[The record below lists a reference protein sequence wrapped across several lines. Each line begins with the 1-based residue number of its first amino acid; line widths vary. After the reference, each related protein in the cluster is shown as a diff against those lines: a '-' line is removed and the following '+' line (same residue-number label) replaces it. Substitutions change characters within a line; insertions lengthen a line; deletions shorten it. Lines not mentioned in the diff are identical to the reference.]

1 MKYRPFG
8 KLGIKVSALG
18 FGCMRLPTLGSRE
31 KIDEPEATRMV
42 HYAIDHGVN
51 YFDTGHG
58 YHGGNSERFLGR
70 ALKGGYREKVLLATK
85 LPLHTGEMTE
95 RGDFDRLLNEQLA
108 RLQTDYLD
116 FYLIHGI
123 RLWTWEQVS
132 RFDITSSAEK
142 ALADGRIRHFGF
154 SFHATPGLFREII
167 DSYDGWSMCQIQYN
181 FMNENY
187 QAGTAGLEYA
197 ASKGIGVVVM
207 EPLQGGKLANPP
219 RQVQEVWDGV
229 KSDRTPVEW
238 ALQWLWN
245 KPEVSVVLSGM
256 SAMQHVEENVASAG
270 RSGIGLLS
278 PDDLALMERVRDTY
292 EGLFPSSCTGCRY
305 CIPCP
310 NGVAI
315 PDIFEMFNNGVVY
328 DRLDDVRRRY
338 LRGRLHEGEL
348 ASACVQCRECEDK
361 CPQNI
366 TISEWMPYIHGVLGE
381 GKPHEPETC
390 SEF

>member
-1 MKYRPFG
+1 MQYRTLG

-18 FGCMRLPTLGSRE
+18 FGCMHLPILGSRE

-51 YFDTGHG
+51 YFDTAHG

-95 RGDFDRLLNEQLA
+95 RGDFDGLLNEQLA
-108 RLQTDYLD
+108 RLRTDYLD

-132 RFDITSSAEK
+132 RFDITSSADK
-142 ALADGRIRHFGF
+142 ALADGRLRHFGF
-154 SFHATPGLFREII
+154 SFHATPELFREII
-167 DSYDGWSMCQIQYN
+167 DYYDGWSMCQIQYN
-181 FMNENY
+181 YLNENY
-187 QAGTAGLEYA
+187 QAGTEGLEYA

-207 EPLQGGKLANPP
+207 EPLQGGKLVDPP

-229 KSDRTPVEW
+229 QSDRTPVEW

-278 PDDLALMERVRDTY
+278 PDDLALMERVRDAY
-292 EGLFPSSCTGCRY
+292 EGLFASPCTGCRY

-310 NGVAI
+310 HGVGI
-315 PDIFEMFNNGVVY
+315 PDNFEMFNNGVVY
-328 DRLDDVRRRY
+328 DRLDGTRRRY
-338 LRGRLHEGEL
+338 LRGRLHEGER

-366 TISEWMPYIHGVLGE
+366 TISEWMPYIHQVLGE

-390 SEF
+390 ARF

>member
-1 MKYRPFG
+1 MKYRRFG
-8 KLGIKVSALG
+8 KLGYEVSALG

-51 YFDTGHG
+51 YFDSGYG

-70 ALKGGYREKVLLATK
+70 ALKGGYREKVKLATK

-123 RLWTWEQVS
+123 RRWTWEQVS
-132 RFDITSSAEK
+132 RFEITSSADK
-142 ALADGRIRHFGF
+142 ALSDGRIRHFGF
-154 SFHATPGLFREII
+154 SFHATPELFREII

-187 QAGTAGLEYA
+187 QAGTEGLEYA

-207 EPLQGGKLANPP
+207 EPLQGGKLVDPP
-219 RQVQEVWDGV
+219 RQVQEVWDGAQ
-229 KSDRTPVEW
+229 SNRTPVEW

-278 PDDLALMERVRDTY
+278 PDDLALMERVRDAY
-292 EGLFPSSCTGCRY
+292 EGLCPSPCTGCRY

-338 LRGRLHEGEL
+338 LRGRLHEGES
-348 ASACVQCRECEDK
+348 ASACVQCRECEEK
-361 CPQNI
+361 CPQEI
-366 TISEWMPYIHGVLGE
+366 VISEWMPYIHQVLAE
-381 GKPHEPETC
+381 GREYRREESPA
-390 SEF
+390 